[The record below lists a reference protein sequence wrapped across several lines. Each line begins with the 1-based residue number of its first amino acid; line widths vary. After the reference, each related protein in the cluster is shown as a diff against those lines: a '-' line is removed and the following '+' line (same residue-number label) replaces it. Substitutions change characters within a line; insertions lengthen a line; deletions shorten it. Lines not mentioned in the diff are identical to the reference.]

1 MEWNR
6 EQVTLL
12 IDMYREKRELWDPS
26 YEHYKNRNRKHD
38 AWLEIANTL
47 DTSHEA
53 VEKKMKNLI
62 FQFNRE
68 EKKAKSGVIF
78 SKVLQ

>member
-26 YEHYKNRNRKHD
+26 YEHYKNRNRKRRLAGDSKH
-38 AWLEIANTL
+38 AR
-47 DTSHEA
+47 H
-53 VEKKMKNLI
+53 
-62 FQFNRE
+62 Q
-68 EKKAKSGVIF
+68 SGG
-78 SKVLQ
+78 